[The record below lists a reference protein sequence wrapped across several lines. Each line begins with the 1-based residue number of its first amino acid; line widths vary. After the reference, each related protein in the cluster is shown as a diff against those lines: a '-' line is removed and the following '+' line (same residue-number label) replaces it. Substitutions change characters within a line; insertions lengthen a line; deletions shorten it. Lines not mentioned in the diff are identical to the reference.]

1 MSSST
6 PHIILNE
13 NEGVVDTTTVLKTD
27 PGITVCM
34 PEGQR
39 LNGLG
44 MMVLQYLEQN
54 FAQFDHKVKEGLR
67 IRGRVAVE
75 VEKGIAI
82 TLWFQG
88 ERVQIENGVSE
99 DPDLYIK
106 SSYLLLSKVLSGK
119 SNPYV
124 EILRGNIKLLALPRR
139 PVQGLR
145 VLRFLKIPPELLLEP
160 LPSRRKQ
167 YVLYVI
173 GTILGMAGMS
183 LLIYQLYHLFGN

>member
-6 PHIILNE
+6 PHIILSE

>member
-6 PHIILNE
+6 PHIILSE

-99 DPDLYIK
+99 DQDLYIK
-106 SSYLLLSKVLSGK
+106 SSYVLLSKVLSGK